1 MALLRILKPY
11 CLKSCVCTPRVS
23 GFGLSTL
30 SSTAFPPTVNFLR
43 YTSTMPPGKPAQHAT
58 AEAASSDVEIV
69 RESGW
74 HYQIEQI
81 LQEKDNLLYHVCLTR
96 HVIRNLL
103 IIVQL
108 ANYSQKVPETRNLY

>member
-1 MALLRILKPY
+1 L
-11 CLKSCVCTPRVS
+11 

-30 SSTAFPPTVNFLR
+30 SSTAFPATVNFPR
-43 YTSTMPPGKPAQHAT
+43 YTSTMPPGKLTQHAT

-69 RESGW
+69 GESGR
-74 HYQIEQI
+74 HYRIEQI
-81 LQEKDNLLYHVCLTR
+81 LQEKGNPLYRVCLAR

-103 IIVQL
+103 TIVQL